1 MGLTNN
7 RFPVVQIIDSL
18 SLGGAEK
25 VAVDFA
31 NRLDQGIFE
40 SHLIVT
46 TKEGYRL
53 NQLLP
58 HVKYFY
64 LGKKKRYDFI
74 AMKRLISYLHK
85 KNIMIVHTHQQTGS
99 CLYSIASKFFR
110 WNCIHIHSDHNP
122 LQEDWE
128 DQKII
133 KRFLMRN
140 VHHYF
145 PVSQQMAD
153 WERKYLRVP
162 ERKQH
167 VLWNGVDT
175 ANFKPS
181 EKTGY
186 NTIAQIAGLR
196 PQKDIQTAIDTAK
209 ILISKGLRFSWL
221 VAGPWDNP
229 PTSEQKKLLEEASK
243 PPLSEY
249 FRFLGPVLQIPDLLA
264 DSGIGVLTSIFE
276 AMPVVLCEYLAAGLP
291 VVVSDIPIHR
301 EIIGSSNCG
310 LFAEG
315 GNPSDFAAKIAWLL
329 NNPEEAK
336 VMGENARV
344 LAYARLDIMKQIQTL
359 EQKYKELIKKAN

>member
-1 MGLTNN
+1 MASNN
-7 RFPVVQIIDSL
+7 KRHPIVQIIDSL
-18 SLGGAEK
+18 ALGGAEN
-25 VAVDFA
+25 VAVDIA
-31 NRLDQGIFE
+31 NRLNQDIFE

-64 LGKKKRYDFI
+64 LAKRKRFDLN
-74 AMKRLISYLHK
+74 AMRRLISYMRE
-85 KNIMIVHTHQQTGS
+85 KNIMIVHTHQQTGA
-99 CLYSIASKFFR
+99 CLCSIASQLFR

-122 LQEDWE
+122 LQEDWDE
-128 DQKII
+128 QKII

-153 WERKYLRVP
+153 WERKYLHVP
-162 ERKQH
+162 ERKQQ

-181 EKTGY
+181 EKAGY
-186 NTIAQIAGLR
+186 NTIVQIAGLR
-196 PQKDIQTAIDTAK
+196 PQKCIQTAIDTAK
-209 ILISKGLRFSWL
+209 LLISKGLKFSWL

-229 PTSEQKKLLEEASK
+229 PTLEQKKLLEEAAK

-249 FRFLGPVLQIPDLLA
+249 FRFLGPVLKIHELLFN
-264 DSGIGVLTSIFE
+264 SGIGVLTSKSE

-291 VVVSDIPIHR
+291 VVVSDISIHR
-301 EIIGSSNCG
+301 EVIDGNDCG
-310 LFAEG
+310 LFAEV

-329 NNPEEAK
+329 NNPKEAK
-336 VMGENARV
+336 VMGGNARV
-344 LAYARLDIMKQIQTL
+344 LACARLDINKQIQSL
-359 EQKYKELIKKAN
+359 EQKYEELLKKAN